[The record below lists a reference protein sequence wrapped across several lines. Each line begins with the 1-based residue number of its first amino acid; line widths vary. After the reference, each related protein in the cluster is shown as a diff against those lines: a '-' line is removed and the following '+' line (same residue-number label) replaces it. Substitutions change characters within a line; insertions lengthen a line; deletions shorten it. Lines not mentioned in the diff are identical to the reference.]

1 MSTTIEQRVVE
12 MRFDNKQF
20 EKNCGQTM
28 TTLEKLKAK
37 LNLPGASKSLENL
50 NKASG
55 KVNMNGLNKAVETV
69 SSKFSAMEVIGITAL
84 ANITNSAVNAGK
96 RIAKALTIDPV
107 MSGFKEYET
116 QINAV
121 QTILSN
127 TQKEGTT
134 IEVVNTALD
143 ELNEYADQTIYNFT
157 EMTRNIGTFTAAG
170 VKLDTSVKAIKG
182 ISNLAAVS
190 GSTSQQASTAMYQL
204 SQALA
209 SGTVKLMDWNS
220 VVNAGMGGQVF
231 QDALKETARVHGIA
245 IDKMIKQEG
254 SFRETLSLGWLS
266 SDILTETL
274 EKFTYSAEEGTEE
287 WNNYIEAL
295 QQKGYT
301 EAQAIEILKLGNN
314 ATDAATK
321 VKTFTQL
328 WDVLKESVQSGWA
341 QTWRIIIGDFEEAK
355 SLFSPIAE
363 FLTGKNG
370 IITRLSNARNNLLEG
385 ALSFSFNP
393 FAELME
399 KLDNSGIAKTI
410 KKVNGITR
418 SLEEYQKVVRNVWRG
433 NYNNRGDNPDRF
445 DLLRKEGWN
454 PSVVQTLVNK
464 GANYK
469 LTVEDI
475 AKAEKERGIN
485 TVETTEAINELS
497 DAQLRN
503 AGLTEEEI
511 EMYREL
517 EVMAKETG
525 MSIEELVAS
534 MDEADGRTLL
544 LESFGNIGHSI
555 VKIFEAIGAAWHDA
569 FGIEPIQL
577 YNFIAG
583 LNEFT
588 SHLRMS
594 DETAENLTR
603 TLKGIFAIIDLITMV
618 IGGGLKIAFT
628 ILKTILGMFNLDI
641 LQFTAIIG
649 DVIVAFRDW
658 LEAYNPIVLIIQ
670 KTIPLIIKMGKA
682 IGNLAKKLWELPT
695 VQKYVE
701 KTTNWFKKLGDI
713 RLTNIVSGLKSL
725 GKAIKKVLSNIND
738 HFGGVPGDILAG
750 LVNGLKKGAT
760 KVFNT
765 IANIAKKLVETFQ
778 KILGIHSPSKVFF
791 AIGGF
796 IIAGL
801 VGGLLSGKTKIGE
814 ALSSVTT
821 GITDF
826 FGSIDWGKIF
836 TAGLSV
842 GLLTLSA
849 KLISGFYNIS
859 KMFSGLGDMF
869 SSAGD
874 FIGDSTKNINKI
886 LKNTA
891 KVVKSFSKVLSAI
904 AFKKATEGIKTLGIT
919 LLILVGAVAILTFLD
934 TKKMWEAVKII
945 GVLAGIIAGLA
956 VVVGLLSKASMS
968 IGKNGVQIS
977 GLQSTLAGI
986 GVALIMMALTV
997 KLLGKLEPD
1006 EYKRG
1011 ATALLQLSILLT
1023 AMVGILT
1030 AIGGL
1035 TLTDG
1040 AAKNIHKIGKM
1051 ATKLSFA
1058 LLILVGVV
1066 KLASKLSNDQLIQAG
1081 KFIAGFAGLM
1091 VALGIAAAVGGEDF
1105 KKLGGTVLK
1114 LSIALLLIIG
1124 VIKLI
1129 YKLDADMLTQ
1139 AAKFAGAFVGF
1150 VLLLSLA
1157 AAAGG
1162 EHLND
1167 LGNMV
1172 LKISA
1177 ALLLLVGVAKLAGML
1192 SGDEL
1197 IKAGLFATGFAV
1209 FVLALAGIS
1218 YLGGENLSKMGTT
1231 ILSVAGAIAILAGIV
1246 ILLGSIDNNC
1256 LKQGLIAVGII
1267 AAIVAVLLGISAIGK
1282 NTKNTLIG
1290 IAIAIGALA
1299 LSIGILSF
1307 IKPEKLIAPTIA
1319 LGILLGL
1326 LAVVMAQSKK
1336 LTKSTK
1342 NLAIMAGIILG
1353 LGVVLLLLSKSPWE
1367 NTMTSAAAMSALL
1380 VVLIGAFTYIS
1391 KMKTNFKQ
1399 VWTTVKGLL
1408 ALCLPMVAL
1417 AGMLLLM
1424 KNVKNAISSAVGLS
1438 LLLGALTGVLTY
1450 LNNLSANLANVIVN
1464 AVGLLALC
1472 VPLLA
1477 LVGILHLM
1485 KNVKNAISS
1494 ATALSMLLITMT
1506 GVLTVLSIIGPIA
1519 SAAYPAMG
1527 ALAVLI
1533 LGLGVIMA
1541 AIGALMEYCPELE
1554 NFLNKGMVVLEKIGY
1569 ALGSFFGNIVGGF
1582 LGGITSG
1589 LPEIGR
1595 DLTDF
1600 MEEAEGFIEGASK
1613 IKPDTAKGVKAL
1625 AEAVLLL
1632 TAADILRSLNIFGE
1646 NDFGEFGEEIA
1657 EFGEH
1662 LKDFEDSVEDVD
1674 AEKVKTAAEA
1684 ARELIKIADAVPNS
1698 GGLVGWVTGE
1708 NDLGDFGDEIS
1719 DFGEELMDFNE
1730 TIASLDKD
1738 DIDNIKLSAQAAQ
1751 ELIKIAD
1758 AVPNSGGLVGLI
1770 TGNNDLSDFGDEI
1783 EDFGEELAVYAEN
1796 IEGVN
1801 ANDIKKSANA
1811 ASALIDMVKKVPS
1824 DGSLMTKVTGQ
1835 NDLGAFAENLVTF
1848 GANLKTYGE
1857 TVRGIDST
1865 AISGSIAAAQGLVDL
1880 ANALPASD
1888 GWLQGVIGGKD
1899 LEAFAND
1906 LIPFAEAL
1914 IGYSEVIVYADMEAI
1929 NKSNEAVKVLA
1940 DVAEAL
1946 NSSDNGFDG
1955 DNGFSKFVETLIP
1968 FGRNLKIYGWVVDGI
1983 NVESI
1988 ATSAF
1993 AVRGLVDVANALPG
2007 EGGIFGIF
2015 RGKKDLESFS
2025 AQLIP
2030 FGENLKAYGEAV
2042 NGTKNGAI
2050 TASLDAAKSLIE
2062 IFNLLPES
2070 EGMFDGLFGGGK
2082 NFNFA
2087 KRLTSVAE
2095 GMKKYGEKAA
2105 EINYQAIKDSTAAF
2119 HSMKD
2124 ILSIVGDMD
2133 QESITT
2139 LEQLVSILNGLDFNA
2154 TTSKLNKSFNNFS
2167 DLGSS
2172 VISSLLTGLKNKKS
2186 EIETTCNEVLNQI
2199 STIASN
2205 HESSFLE
2212 VGATLISK
2220 LASGISNGIATVRAE
2235 MLSCMGRTLA
2245 VADDYESE
2253 FRTSGENAAIGFSRG
2268 ITAKTFM
2275 VEAAA
2280 RAMAGAAL
2288 TAAEQRLDEHSP
2300 SKEFYKIGDFA
2311 GLGFVNALLDSGEA
2325 SYKAGENMANLAS
2338 KGLSKAI
2345 SRITN
2350 VINSDMDTQP
2360 TIRPVLDLSDVE
2372 SGAGYLNTMFNDGP
2386 SIGVTSNLRA
2396 ISSSMATRQNG
2407 INGDVVSAIDDL
2419 RRDLGNIG
2427 GTTNNYNVNGVSYAD
2442 TDNDINNAVKTLVRA
2457 AVVERRI

>member
-12 MRFDNKQF
+12 MRFDNKHF
-20 EKNCGQTM
+20 EKNVGQTM

-37 LNLPGASKSLENL
+37 LNLSGASKSLQNL
-50 NKASG
+50 NKASN
-55 KVNMNGLNKAVETV
+55 KVNMNNLTNSVENV
-69 SSKFSAMEVIGITAL
+69 GRRFSAMEVIGVTAL

-107 MSGFKEYET
+107 MTGFKEYET

-134 IEVVNTALD
+134 IEIVNAALD

-204 SQALA
+204 SQALS

-254 SFRETLSLGWLS
+254 SFRDTLSLGWLS

-287 WNNYIEAL
+287 WNNYITAL
-295 QQKGYT
+295 KQKGYT

-341 QTWRIIIGDFEEAK
+341 QTWRIIVGDFEEAK
-355 SLFSPIAE
+355 ALFSPLAD
-363 FLTGKNG
+363 FLVGKNG
-370 IITRLSNARNNLLEG
+370 IITRLSNARNKLLEG
-385 ALSFSFNP
+385 ALSFNP
-393 FAELME
+393 FASLLE
-399 KLDNSGIAKTI
+399 KLEKSSVGKVI
-410 KKVNGITR
+410 KKVDGITR

-433 NYNNRGDNPDRF
+433 KYNNRGDNPDRF

-454 PSVVQTLVNK
+454 PSVVQTLVNL
-464 GANYK
+464 GSEYK
-469 LTVEDI
+469 LTVKDI
-475 AKAEKERGIN
+475 AKAEKERGVA
-485 TVETTEAINELS
+485 TEETAKAIQNLS
-497 DAQLRN
+497 DEQLRN
-503 AGLTEEEI
+503 AGLTEDEI

-517 EVMAKETG
+517 EKQSKKTG
-525 MSIEELVAS
+525 KSIEEIVAS
-534 MDEADGRTLL
+534 MSEKDGRTLL
-544 LESFGNIGHSI
+544 IESFKNVGSSI
-555 VKIFEAIGAAWHDA
+555 AKILTAIGEAWHDA
-569 FGIEPIQL
+569 FGLEPIQL

-588 SHLRMS
+588 SYLKMS
-594 DETAENLTR
+594 DKTAENLTR

-618 IGGGLKIAFT
+618 IGGGFKIAYT
-628 ILKTILGMFNLDI
+628 ILKTVLKMFNLDI

-649 DVIVAFRDW
+649 DAIASFRDW
-658 LEAYNPIVLIIQ
+658 VEAHNPLVLIIQ

-713 RLTNIVSGLKSL
+713 KLTNIVSGLKSL

-750 LVNGLKKGAT
+750 LVNGLKNGAS

-778 KILGIHSPSKVFF
+778 KILDINSPSKVFF

-801 VGGLLSGKTKIGE
+801 IGGLLSGKTKIGE
-814 ALSSVTT
+814 ALSSVASGMTE
-821 GITDF
+821 F
-826 FGSIDWGKIF
+826 FGKIDWGKIF

-859 KMFSGLGDMF
+859 KMFGGLGNMF
-869 SSAGD
+869 SSVGD
-874 FIGDSTKNINKI
+874 LIGDSTKNINKI

-891 KVVKSFSKVLSAI
+891 KVVKSFSKVLNAI
-904 AFKKATEGIKTLGIT
+904 AFKKSTEGIMNLGKT
-919 LLILVGAVAILTFLD
+919 LLILVGAIAILTFLD
-934 TKKMWEAVKII
+934 TAKMWEGVKVI
-945 GVLAGIIAGLA
+945 GILAGIIAGLA
-956 VVVGLLSKASMS
+956 IVVGLLSKASMS
-968 IGKNGVQIS
+968 INKNGVQIS
-977 GLQSTLAGI
+977 GLQSMLAGI
-986 GVALIMMALTV
+986 GIALLMLAIVV
-997 KLLGKLEPD
+997 KLMGGLEPD
-1006 EYKRG
+1006 AYKRG
-1011 ATALLQLSILLT
+1011 ATALLQMSILLT

-1030 AIGGL
+1030 LIAGL

-1066 KLASKLSNDQLIQAG
+1066 KLASGLSDDQLIQAG

-1124 VIKLI
+1124 VIKLL
-1129 YKLDADMLTQ
+1129 YKLDADMLTH
-1139 AAKFAGAFVGF
+1139 AAKFAAAFVGF
-1150 VLLLSLA
+1150 VLLLSLG

-1162 EHLND
+1162 KHLND

-1177 ALLLLVGVAKLAGML
+1177 ALLLLVGVVKLASML
-1192 SGDEL
+1192 TDNEL
-1197 IKAGLFATGFAV
+1197 TQAAKFAAGFAV
-1209 FVLALAGIS
+1209 FVLALALIGRI
-1218 YLGGENLSKMGTT
+1218 GGDSISKMGTT
-1231 ILSVAGAIAILAGIV
+1231 ILSIAGAVAILAGIV
-1246 ILLGSIDNNC
+1246 ILLGSINRDC
-1256 LKQGLIAVGII
+1256 LDQGLFAVGVIS
-1267 AAIVAVLLGISAIGK
+1267 AIVAVLLGISAIGK

-1319 LGILLGL
+1319 LGVLLGL

-1367 NTMTSAAAMSALL
+1367 NTISSAAAMSALL

-1438 LLLGALTGVLTY
+1438 LLLGSLTGVLTY
-1450 LNNLSANLANVIVN
+1450 LNNLKSNLANVLLS

-1472 VPLLA
+1472 VPLLG

-1506 GVLTVLSIIGPIA
+1506 GVLTVLSLIGPIA
-1519 SAAYPAMG
+1519 SASYPAMG

-1533 LGLGVIMA
+1533 VGLGAIMA

-1589 LPEIGR
+1589 LPDIGR

-1613 IKPDTAKGVKAL
+1613 IKPDTAKGIKAL

-1632 TAADILRSLNIFGE
+1632 TASDILRSLNIFGD

-1662 LKDFEDSVEDVD
+1662 LKDFEDSVEGVD
-1674 AEKVKTAAEA
+1674 AKKVKTAAEA

-1708 NDLGDFGDEIS
+1708 NDLGDFGDEVS
-1719 DFGEELMDFNE
+1719 EFGEELMEFNK

-1758 AVPNSGGLVGLI
+1758 AVPNSGGLVSWI
-1770 TGNNDLSDFGDEI
+1770 TGDNDLSDFGDEI
-1783 EDFGEELAVYAEN
+1783 EDFGDELAKYAEN
-1796 IEGVN
+1796 IEGIEPEHV
-1801 ANDIKKSANA
+1801 KKSAIA
-1811 ASALIDMVKKVPS
+1811 ASALIDMVNKVPS

-1835 NDLGAFAENLVTF
+1835 NDLGEFAANLITF
-1848 GANLKTYGE
+1848 GTNLKSYGE
-1857 TVRGIDST
+1857 NVKGIDSD
-1865 AISGSIAAAQGLVDL
+1865 AIHGSIAAAQGLVDL

-1899 LEAFAND
+1899 LGDFAAD
-1906 LIPFAEAL
+1906 LVPFAEAL
-1914 IGYSEVIVYADMEAI
+1914 IGYGEVIAYVDIAAI
-1929 NKSNEAVKVLA
+1929 NKSNEAVTVLA

-1946 NSSDNGFDG
+1946 NSSDNSFEGNSGFE
-1955 DNGFSKFVETLIP
+1955 SFVETLIP

-1988 ATSAF
+1988 STSAG
-1993 AVRGLVDVANALPG
+1993 AVQGLVDVANALPG
-2007 EGGIFGIF
+2007 EGGIFGMF

-2025 AQLIP
+2025 AQMIP
-2030 FGENLKAYGEAV
+2030 FGENLKSYGEAV
-2042 NGTKNGAI
+2042 VGTKNGAI
-2050 TASLDAAKSLIE
+2050 IASLDAAKSLIE
-2062 IFNLLPES
+2062 IYNLLPEK
-2070 EGMFDGLFGGGK
+2070 EGMFDGLFGGK

-2095 GMKKYGEKAA
+2095 GMKDYGEEAA
-2105 EINYQAIKDSTAAF
+2105 DINYQAISDSKVAF
-2119 HSMKD
+2119 NSIND
-2124 ILSIVGDMD
+2124 ILSIVGSMD
-2133 QESITT
+2133 QESINT
-2139 LEQLVSILNGLDFNA
+2139 LEQLVTILNGLDFNK
-2154 TTSKLNKSFNNFS
+2154 TTSKLNTSFNNFTN
-2167 DLGSS
+2167 LGSS
-2172 VISSLLTGLKNKKS
+2172 VIGSLLTGLKNKKS

-2205 HESSFLE
+2205 HEGSFIE
-2212 VGATLISK
+2212 AGATLISK
-2220 LASGISNGIATVRAE
+2220 LASGISDGIATIRAE
-2235 MLSCMGRTLA
+2235 MLTCMGRTLA
-2245 VADDYESE
+2245 VAEDYDGK
-2253 FRTSGENAAIGFSRG
+2253 FKTAGENAAIGFANG
-2268 ITAKTFM
+2268 ITFKTFI

-2280 RAMAGAAL
+2280 KAMAEKAL
-2288 TAAEQRLDEHSP
+2288 TAAEKRLDENSP

-2311 GLGFVNALLDSGEA
+2311 GIGFVNALLDSGEA
-2325 SYKAGENMANLAS
+2325 SYKAGHNMADLAS